1 MKKQYDDFTKLK
13 LKDMSKSISDMT
25 YKYINPET
33 NEPTKVPA
41 QHYEKI
47 LDQVQEQYMGEITS
61 RKFLDIM
68 YSQLTALKK
77 EDEKYF
83 NQALLC
89 MDIGLN
95 PKDLRIDEQIALSYT
110 YDFIENKKK
119 VEKKEFHLLSQ
130 DIVSAYEESKNDSK
144 IQTAAVSYS
153 NMIEDIEY
161 KETYS
166 NDNKTK
172 KEIEE
177 IIDDSVVLTRT
188 KYITCDDN
196 IIQISGGYYE
206 SVNEFFDKS
215 VSIKLNNELLYY
227 GYFVTGTKDESYIDG
242 KYKNKET
249 AIEVISNLIGDKD
262 YQIMDNNPN
271 RNKEYER

>member
-33 NEPTKVPA
+33 NEPTSVPA

-68 YSQLTALKK
+68 YSQLSALKK

-89 MDIGLN
+89 IDMGLN
-95 PKDLRIDEQIALSYT
+95 PKDLRIDEQIAISYT

-119 VEKKEFHLLSQ
+119 VEKKEFHLLNQ
-130 DIVSAYEESKNDSK
+130 DIVSAYEESKNDPN

-153 NMIEDIEY
+153 NMIEDKEY

-172 KEIEE
+172 NEIAE
-177 IIDDSVVLTRT
+177 IINDAVVLTKT
-188 KYITCDDN
+188 KYITCDN
-196 IIQISGGYYE
+196 NVIQIKGGYYE

-215 VSIKLNNELLYY
+215 ISIKLNNELLYY
-227 GYFVTGTKDESYIDG
+227 GYIVTGTNEESYIDG
-242 KYKNKET
+242 KYKNKEN
-249 AIEVISNLIGDKD
+249 AIEVISNLINDKD
-262 YQIMDNNPN
+262 YKILDNNPN
-271 RNKEYER
+271 KDYER